1 MARRAANHNANALP
15 FCSFTH
21 HHMLKR
27 RLTPA
32 RDELA
37 RFSSSTIAARGDFH
51 RTGRSHNARR
61 GPGVVCCKS
70 FASGNRRTA
79 LVSSDK

>member
-1 MARRAANHNANALP
+1 LP
-15 FCSFTH
+15 VCSFKH
-21 HHMLKR
+21 HHTLKR

-32 RDELA
+32 RTEQS
-37 RFSSSTIAARGDFH
+37 RFSSSTIAARGDVI
-51 RTGRSHNARR
+51 GREDELNARR

-79 LVSSDK
+79 LMSSDKRNEIPNALLRQ